1 MIFLY
6 DKVVRDS
13 NKISTDQRY
22 IHSFMYEQAESQ
34 KAVYMKSSIYKSE
47 NGDKKAV
54 EKAFYRRK
62 TKQTCI
68 FSGVKF

>member
-1 MIFLY
+1 
-6 DKVVRDS
+6 
-13 NKISTDQRY
+13 
-22 IHSFMYEQAESQ
+22 MYEQAESQ